1 MTCALVTWGPAR
13 PSAVVLAGTPGQPVS
28 GRPVREAAVPE
39 IVPDAS
45 AASAT
50 PAASRN
56 GATSTAADRTA
67 SRRPLLTAAPWQAG
81 RRNAGGGT
89 VPWRPPGHVSARGGG
104 QAGRCQTAVPQT
116 IVRSAIAES
125 LKMIE
130 GTARPAV
137 SQLQQNRLWII
148 ACAGSVLAAS
158 GGERLDA

>member
-1 MTCALVTWGPAR
+1 MAVAIAMTAACCGRPRLTETSEMTCALGTWGLAR
-13 PSAVVLAGTPGQPVS
+13 PSALLLAGTLGQPVS

-81 RRNAGGGT
+81 RRNAGGG
-89 VPWRPPGHVSARGGG
+89 
-104 QAGRCQTAVPQT
+104 
-116 IVRSAIAES
+116 
-125 LKMIE
+125 
-130 GTARPAV
+130 
-137 SQLQQNRLWII
+137 
-148 ACAGSVLAAS
+148 
-158 GGERLDA
+158 